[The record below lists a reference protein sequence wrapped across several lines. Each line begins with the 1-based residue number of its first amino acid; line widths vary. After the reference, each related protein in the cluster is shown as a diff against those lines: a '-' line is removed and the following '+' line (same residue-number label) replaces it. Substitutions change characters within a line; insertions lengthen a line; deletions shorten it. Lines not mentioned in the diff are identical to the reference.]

1 LPMYVVIQKFRNAAE
16 TAVIIAVTSIVLKFT
31 WYDHLKDRETFGQPA
46 GQKGTTE
53 PVAVA

>member
-1 LPMYVVIQKFRNAAE
+1 
-16 TAVIIAVTSIVLKFT
+16 VLKFT

-46 GQKGTTE
+46 GQKGTAE